1 MYSASAALPEGNVL
15 EFALSLLLLSR
26 PSIQQ
31 SSRWTYCEPA
41 SFIPLVMKASAML
54 LTTFSFTPLHADLF
68 QESQPVGGVAPRIPL
83 SVPPVAVVPPAVAVV
98 VPPVVVVPPFA
109 AIPPELV
116 VLAPLPSTSPT
127 VLQAEPLVSERF
139 NSIQNSRV
147 RPTPLRGRDVT
158 AQASWAVTSMRHGW
172 PLVDATGAAFP
183 SVPGSTFSYRL
194 LSPYR
199 VQPWI
204 REAPETSY
212 DKEIVS
218 QKWHCRGNAVQ
229 RSVLL

>member
-1 MYSASAALPEGNVL
+1 MRPVFRALCCQRRRGSRCGRPRRSGCWGLVDRDLQALATTVL
-15 EFALSLLLLSR
+15 RERS
-26 PSIQQ
+26 
-31 SSRWTYCEPA
+31 
-41 SFIPLVMKASAML
+41 
-54 LTTFSFTPLHADLF
+54 
-68 QESQPVGGVAPRIPL
+68 APRGERARIRSGLAAAIKPIH
-83 SVPPVAVVPPAVAVV
+83 PTVVEMDVLRARVLHTARDEGVRHAPDDVFVQAVACGL
-98 VPPVVVVPPFA
+98 VPRVPA
-109 AIPPELV
+109 GGRRRAKDPELV
-116 VLAPLPSTSPT
+116 VLAPLPSTPPT

-147 RPTPLRGRDVT
+147 RPTPLRGRDET

-204 REAPETSY
+204 REAPETS
-212 DKEIVS
+212 
-218 QKWHCRGNAVQ
+218 
-229 RSVLL
+229 